1 MSFMRKHTRLLLT
14 AACCLAIGAGA
25 SAIASA
31 GASTSSSAK
40 TGTRHGLRSGA
51 LRAGGLRRLA
61 RRTVHADLVVGTRK
75 GFETVSFDRGK
86 VDSVSGRQL
95 TLTES
100 TRTASYKTVTLTIPA
115 NARIRDDRR
124 QANLSGLQP
133 GQRVIVL
140 TTPRRTFVIAHTPKT
155 S

>member
-1 MSFMRKHTRLLLT
+1 MSFIRKHTRLLLT

-25 SAIASA
+25 SAVASA
-31 GASTSSSAK
+31 GASTSGASKAAAGQGVRS
-40 TGTRHGLRSGA
+40 GGLRSGA
-51 LRAGGLRRLA
+51 LRRLA
-61 RRTVHADLVVGTRK
+61 KRTVHADLVVGTRN

-95 TLTES
+95 MLTES
-100 TRTASYKTVTLTIPA
+100 TRTASYKTVTLTIPE

-124 QANLSGLQP
+124 QATLSALQP

-140 TTPRRTFVIAHTPKT
+140 TSPRRTFVIAHTPKT